1 MINLIFTAFA
11 LIFTIITHEL
21 AHGYIAYLNGDN
33 TAKNAGRL
41 TINPLKHLDLMGTI
55 FLFVFKFGW
64 AKPVP
69 INELNFKN
77 RRLGLFLVSIA
88 GVTINL
94 FTAIIAIL
102 IIVIFNNKL
111 GIFIYLFQLLS
122 IYGLFFMVFNLIPI
136 PPLDGS
142 KVLASFLPIKF
153 QYFIYKYEKHFYLL
167 LLVFLYLNRENG
179 FIFNIV
185 DSIYNFIA
193 MTMINLFW

>member
-88 GVTINL
+88 GVAINL